1 MKKSFL
7 VILTLALL
15 AVPVLAAAEDTD
27 YSSYS
32 TEELAAM
39 RGTLRDATVEE
50 RTVFQTEWQSRVLEM
65 DEATRMEYAGRPDNA
80 LADGTGVHRRLGRSS
95 EAGMPAA
102 GVAGVADGSMANI
115 GNAGSIGHM
124 NDGSGGPQAGRGMRA
139 GSGGNR

>member
-1 MKKSFL
+1 MKKSVL
-7 VILTLALL
+7 LILALALL
-15 AVPVLAAAEDTD
+15 AIPVLAAAEDTD

-50 RTVFQTEWQSRVLEM
+50 RTLFQTEWQSRVLEM
-65 DEATRMEYAGRPDNA
+65 DETTRLEYSGRPANA
-80 LADGTGVHRRLGRSS
+80 LADGTGVRSRLGRSS

-102 GVAGVADGSMANI
+102 GDAGAAVGSMGNMGAVGSMNDEAGV
-115 GNAGSIGHM
+115 
-124 NDGSGGPQAGRGMRA
+124 PQARRGMRA

>member
-7 VILTLALL
+7 LILTLALL
-15 AVPVLAAAEDTD
+15 AIPVLAAAEDTD

-50 RTVFQTEWQSRVLEM
+50 RTLFQTEWQSRVLEM
-65 DEATRMEYAGRPDNA
+65 DEATRMEYVGRPDNA
-80 LADGTGVHRRLGRSS
+80 LADGTGVRSRLGRSS

-102 GVAGVADGSMANI
+102 GGADGAMGNM
-115 GNAGSIGHM
+115 GNAGTVGSM
-124 NDGSGGPQAGRGMRA
+124 NDDSGVPQARRGMRA